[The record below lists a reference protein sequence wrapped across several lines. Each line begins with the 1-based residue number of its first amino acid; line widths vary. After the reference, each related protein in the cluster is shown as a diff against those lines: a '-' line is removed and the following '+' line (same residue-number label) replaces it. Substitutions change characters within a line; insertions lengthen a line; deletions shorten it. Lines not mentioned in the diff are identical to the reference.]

1 MITIIILLILAGVAI
16 NVVFNQG
23 DLFGKANNVVE
34 KWNNKIAEEAELIN
48 TIFEE
53 LSGGEE
59 IEITDNVE
67 FSGVPESWTQESITV
82 TISHPNIP
90 EGYEIQYKIGEGE
103 WTTGESVV
111 IEQNGIIYGRLYNG
125 TTDDAAAENT
135 KNITII
141 DKEVPTAPTGI
152 ESSATINSIT
162 VTASGGTD
170 SISGVAG
177 YQYSTNGTNWTG
189 TIVAGE
195 SYTFEGIK
203 AGTEVTIYAKTVDN
217 AGQISTTYQ
226 EIVNTTGV
234 EENVTLTSSI
244 PEGTWTSGDVTV
256 TLSHGSIPSG
266 YEIQYKVGSG
276 EWTAGN
282 SALVTNN
289 NTTVYGRLYNTT
301 LADEIAVN
309 SVTITNIDKEAPTA
323 PTGITSSVTINSIT
337 ITATGGAD
345 TPSGVAGYQYRINS
359 GEWSGTIPN
368 GTSYTFSG
376 LTAAT
381 NYTIE
386 ARTVDNVGITSSAY
400 TKVIQSGSIK
410 ITGITLANKTLTKT
424 GTTNPTVTITPTIT
438 PSNATNKGVT
448 WSSSN
453 PAVATVNASGV
464 VTYVKE
470 GTTIIT
476 ATAQDGSG
484 IKGTCT
490 VTCTEN
496 IKVTGISLFHPTL
509 FPESP
514 TYTIV
519 PQITPSNA
527 TNKGVSW
534 SSSNPAVATVNTSGV
549 VTYISSGTAVITA
562 TAIDGSGVVGKCT
575 VICADGGLYTFYL
588 ENNACGGYGTTMT
601 KTWNLDLTNIS
612 NLGFELWVGTNAYYG
627 WQVFVE
633 LIVGDNQ
640 VVYKA
645 GQSSSG
651 SNDGFILEQSSWDVG
666 NISQATLKMTVYGRK
681 VPGDDW
687 GYTWGGLR
695 IINIW

>member
-1 MITIIILLILAGVAI
+1 ME
-16 NVVFNQG
+16 NCKEKSG
-23 DLFGKANNVVE
+23 D
-34 KWNNKIAEEAELIN
+34 EEEV
-48 TIFEE
+48 
-53 LSGGEE
+53 
-59 IEITDNVE
+59 EITDNVE
-67 FSGVPESWTQESITV
+67 FSGIPESWTQESITV

-111 IEQNGIIYGRLYNG
+111 IEQNGIIYGRLYNE
-125 TTDDAAAENT
+125 TTDDAAAEAT
-135 KNITII
+135 QNITII
-141 DKEVPTAPTGI
+141 DKDVPTAPTGI

-234 EENVTLTSSI
+234 EENVTLTNSI
-244 PEGTWTSGDVTV
+244 LEGTWTSGDVTV
-256 TLSHGSIPSG
+256 TLSYGSIPSG
-266 YEIQYKVGSG
+266 YELQYKVGSG
-276 EWTAGN
+276 SWTTGT
-282 SALVTNN
+282 SALVTQN
-289 NTTVYGRLYNTT
+289 NTTVYGRLYNAT
-301 LADEIAVN
+301 LDDEIAVN
-309 SVTITNIDKEAPTA
+309 SITITNIDKEAPTA

-337 ITATGGAD
+337 VTASGGTD
-345 TPSGVAGYQYRINS
+345 SLSGVVGYQYRIN
-359 GEWSGTIPN
+359 GGAWSGTIAS
-368 GTSYTFSG
+368 GTSHTFSG

-386 ARTVDNVGITSSAY
+386 VRTVDKVGITSSAY

-464 VTYVKE
+464 VTYVKA
-470 GTTIIT
+470 GTTTIT

-496 IKVTGISLFHPTL
+496 IKVTGISLSHPTVY
-509 FPESP
+509 PESP
-514 TYTIV
+514 TATIV
-519 PQITPSNA
+519 PQITPTNA
-527 TNKGVSW
+527 TNKVLFWDSG
-534 SSSNPAVATVNTSGV
+534 NPGCATVTQNGQVSFVSPGIV
-549 VTYISSGTAVITA
+549 AVYA
-562 TAIDGSGVVGKCT
+562 YAQDGSGCIGKTT
-575 VICADGGLYTFYL
+575 VACWQDSFCFGRLDNPNCA
-588 ENNACGGYGTTMT
+588 GYGSTMT
-601 KTWNLDLTNIS
+601 KEWYVDLRGANGMSFDVFGQST
-612 NLGFELWVGTNAYYG
+612 AYYG
-627 WQVFVE
+627 WSVYVE
-633 LIVGDNQ
+633 LIDLSGNVI
-640 VVYKA
+640 YRA
-645 GQSSSG
+645 GNGTSG
-651 SNDGFILEQSSWDVG
+651 TSTDRCNH
-666 NISQATLKMTVYGRK
+666 
-681 VPGDDW
+681 
-687 GYTWGGLR
+687 
-695 IINIW
+695 